1 LPVSGGLQDQP
12 YGLFTKMNVAFNIY
26 STYREWLTK
35 NEVDAD
41 WSEHNPDAFSIVVQ
55 IEKLLHPP
63 KEK

>member
-1 LPVSGGLQDQP
+1 
-12 YGLFTKMNVAFNIY
+12 MNVAFNIY